1 MLRQS
6 HRTWGSARL
15 LNETNGDDDDRDQFP
30 DAEESLLRLHRS
42 GWSVNCTRFHG
53 GKGPV
58 WIVSGYNG
66 ENQVL
71 SAAATRDEAWWI
83 ENVRFFDVQRE
94 RIWIFWRRVLH
105 TAHHRTQLTLYLRL
119 LDQPVPSTYGPTADE
134 TWEGADPTT

>member
-1 MLRQS
+1 M
-6 HRTWGSARL
+6 
-15 LNETNGDDDDRDQFP
+15 NETNGDDDDRDQFP

-71 SAAATRDEAWWI
+71 SAAATRDEAWW
-83 ENVRFFDVQRE
+83 NACLQARSVGM
-94 RIWIFWRRVLH
+94 LG
-105 TAHHRTQLTLYLRL
+105 RL
-119 LDQPVPSTYGPTADE
+119 GTPVPQE
-134 TWEGADPTT
+134 